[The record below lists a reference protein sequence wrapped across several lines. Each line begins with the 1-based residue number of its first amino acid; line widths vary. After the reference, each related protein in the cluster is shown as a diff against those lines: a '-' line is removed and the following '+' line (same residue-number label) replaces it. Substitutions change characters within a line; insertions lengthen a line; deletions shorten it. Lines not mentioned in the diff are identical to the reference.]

1 MKVQVVSATASHALA
16 IVCNLCSETKED
28 LARGWSVEGV
38 DAISASLVDVVE
50 NTESYAV
57 LADGRVMCVFGISDL
72 NIAWFLPTADFER
85 IAFRFVRHCKEF
97 FAEWMETRSVIYS
110 YIYEG
115 NTKMVRWLEWCGFE
129 HTKNELFNGHV
140 YRRYR
145 LCACQPSR

>member
-1 MKVQVVSATASHALA
+1 MKTEVVAASFEHAFAVARNLSQETAD
-16 IVCNLCSETKED
+16 D
-28 LARGWSVEGV
+28 LIRGWAVKDFDARIIEAVET
-38 DAISASLVDVVE
+38 
-50 NTESYAV
+50 TESYAV
-57 LADGRVMCVFGISDL
+57 LADGKVMCIFGISDL

-129 HTKNELFNGHV
+129 FVECVSVNGHN